1 MANLLGANI
10 GTNYKGFLNIGTT
23 INTPLGVTAL
33 PITDGMGNVSE
44 LYLSTTRFGIGTSNP
59 SCKLHVTGT
68 ERVFNAISTN
78 DQESSSFGCSSGNIS
93 TIGFYGAGSVN
104 DFNVRIGVDLDSF
117 IAYTSNTERMRI
129 TNSGNIGIGTT
140 NPTNKLEVAGN
151 IKIGLGDG
159 SLERIFTS
167 GGPAISYD
175 PIASVFEFGGGN
187 INVNTANGIVIMQYS
202 PLVIGAS
209 TPNSSAML
217 DVTSTTKGILFPRMT
232 TTQKNAISSPAAGL
246 VIYDT
251 TLGKLCVRTSSAWQ
265 TITSA

>member
-23 INTPLGVTAL
+23 INTPLNGGTAL
-33 PITDGMGNVSE
+33 QITDGMGNGSA
-44 LYLSTTRFGIGTSNP
+44 LNLSTTKVGIGTASP
-59 SCKLHVTGT
+59 S
-68 ERVFNAISTN
+68 E
-78 DQESSSFGCSSGNIS
+78 
-93 TIGFYGAGSVN
+93 
-104 DFNVRIGVDLDSF
+104 
-117 IAYTSNTERMRI
+117 
-129 TNSGNIGIGTT
+129 
-140 NPTNKLEVAGN
+140 KLEVVGN